1 MQNASS
7 PTLFKSTNVLETL
20 TNSCACH
27 VLCDLP
33 HSLRLPRETQF
44 ERPKTSRTPSI
55 LTILT
60 SKSLSR
66 YNGVHFLKIKTSK
79 SGPNLE
85 VFNDF
90 DFEIALSLQ
99 RVQFLTILTSKSA
112 PRPPVFKD
120 FDFQTALSPQR
131 DAILK
136 ILT

>member
-33 HSLRLPRETQF
+33 HSLRLPRETRF
-44 ERPKTSRTPSI
+44 ERSKTSRACEF

-66 YNGVHFLKIKTSK
+66 YN
-79 SGPNLE
+79 
-85 VFNDF
+85 
-90 DFEIALSLQ
+90 
-99 RVQFLTILTSKSA
+99 RVQIFDILT
-112 PRPPVFKD
+112 
-120 FDFQTALSPQR
+120 
-131 DAILK
+131 
-136 ILT
+136 